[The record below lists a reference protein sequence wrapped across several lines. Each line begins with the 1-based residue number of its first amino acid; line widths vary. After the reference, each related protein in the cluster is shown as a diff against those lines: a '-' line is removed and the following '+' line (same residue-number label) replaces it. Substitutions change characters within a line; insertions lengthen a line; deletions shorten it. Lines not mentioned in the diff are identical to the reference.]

1 MNKWPIIWH
10 QAVTISCAWTPLE
23 NLRRKGKAEGDIL
36 VQQFNNDKEVS
47 IFSDPIYGDVIN
59 LEGNF
64 SVLFFLNLK
73 IQLIIIYINQALH
86 FSHAKLQ

>member
-10 QAVTISCAWTPLE
+10 QAVTISCAWTPLD
-23 NLRRKGKAEGDIL
+23 NLRRKGKAEGDML

-47 IFSDPIYGDVIN
+47 IFADPIYGDVIN

-64 SVLFFLNLK
+64 SV
-73 IQLIIIYINQALH
+73 H
-86 FSHAKLQ
+86 